1 MMELARKGN
10 NVTIYSSHRLDDR
23 LDNLREHVVEPEFP
37 FWKEGKKMRV
47 VILHHSYFNA
57 IPYTFPVLKQSGA
70 KNLQE
75 LSKLNDE
82 KLSTYLAQAGSS
94 LMEYFLDNY
103 QVKDLLSISPDDFD
117 YDLIIVDLFYT
128 EALLALGYH
137 FRTPVIG
144 IVSTDF
150 GNYMEK
156 IQDIMV
162 PAACLPYDL
171 ENFDMN
177 LGFWQRLNNVKQCLS
192 RRNAFIEEH
201 YGNQER
207 IIKKHFTRNQGN
219 ERMDM

>member
-1 MMELARKGN
+1 
-10 NVTIYSSHRLDDR
+10 
-23 LDNLREHVVEPEFP
+23 
-37 FWKEGKKMRV
+37 
-47 VILHHSYFNA
+47 
-57 IPYTFPVLKQSGA
+57 
-70 KNLQE
+70 
-75 LSKLNDE
+75 
-82 KLSTYLAQAGSS
+82 
-94 LMEYFLDNY
+94 MEYFLDNY

-156 IQDIMV
+156 VQDIMV

-201 YGNQER
+201 YGQQER

-219 ERMDM
+219 ERTNEYITYV